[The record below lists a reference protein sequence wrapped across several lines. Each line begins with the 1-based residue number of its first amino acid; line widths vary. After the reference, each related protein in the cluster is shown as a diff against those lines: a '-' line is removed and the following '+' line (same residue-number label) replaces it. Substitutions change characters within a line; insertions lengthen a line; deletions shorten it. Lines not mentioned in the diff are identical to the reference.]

1 MTFLE
6 AVDADTL
13 APAKPWA
20 EDVECDVCGAM
31 GPNMEYLP
39 RPKSIGVPV
48 LAMQMGLADARKAE
62 GCEWLKK

>member
-31 GPNMEYLP
+31 GPKMEYLP
-39 RPKSIGVPV
+39 VLNLLGCQCWRCKWAWLMHVKPKAANG
-48 LAMQMGLADARKAE
+48 
-62 GCEWLKK
+62 